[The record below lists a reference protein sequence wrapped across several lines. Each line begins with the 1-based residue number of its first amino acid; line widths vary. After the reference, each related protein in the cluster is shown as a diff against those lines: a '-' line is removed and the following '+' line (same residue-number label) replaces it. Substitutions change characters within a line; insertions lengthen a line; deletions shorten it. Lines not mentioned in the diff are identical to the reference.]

1 MISSF
6 TLKRYHTENRNLLY
20 GDFKFGPLFMR
31 LCYEL
36 GLEGMAAATITD
48 EVRIVTMEVATVMKC
63 DFTQIGDVSSIFA
76 QNMKGF
82 FIDTTSFNITI
93 DMLFIKGS
101 YESE

>member
-1 MISSF
+1 M
-6 TLKRYHTENRNLLY
+6 LY
-20 GDFKFGPLFMR
+20 GDFRFGPLFMR

-36 GLEGMAAATITD
+36 GLEGLAAATITD
-48 EVRIVTMEVATVMKC
+48 EVRIVIMEVLTVNKAGRVALLRLVM
-63 DFTQIGDVSSIFA
+63 FLLFFS

-82 FIDTTSFNITI
+82 FIDATSFNITI